1 MVAQLVAVLT
11 ALGDAEL
18 HVVLGQHGL
27 VRLAVGRARIAQG
40 RRDLVAQGPLEPVD
54 LVLLTLQ

>member
-1 MVAQLVAVLT
+1 MAQLVAVLA